1 MKRRVEAGLLLAIFT
16 AALAL
21 RLIIAY
27 QAEPYTYEAYFNIR
41 QIHNI
46 KTELLPNFSDPLY
59 YSAHTFMPLFHYLMA
74 AALLALPEELAFKV
88 LPNIL
93 ASTTVILAFLI
104 SKQLTKDSRA
114 ALFSALSAGFIPVFI
129 TGTANSVSEY
139 TLAVPLMLLALYL
152 FLIIEK
158 SAPLYIATLLALSL
172 THPISLVLVTGLA
185 AYLILLY
192 VLEATQSRAELET
205 VFFSVIL
212 TTFTVFLFYKEL
224 LLQNGLAGLWE
235 ISPTQNVPSLNIL
248 GAIYGIGLLTFA
260 AGLYMTYRT
269 VTETKRKELHIPAGL
284 ALAIILLMTARLI
297 PLNPGLM
304 LLGTVFALIAGEAYS
319 KMLDYLRKTHAAR
332 HTELIILGILLLF
345 AFTSAIP
352 PLLQKQQ
359 ATPTPNE
366 LRAFEWL
373 GGERD
378 GTAFANL
385 NEGHLIPAVANKRN
399 FIDDRI
405 PASYEPEQRIADMKT
420 LYTTHSQITA
430 LGLLDEYAISY
441 IVFTR
446 RAAEERNITSLG
458 YINKECFDLIFENRD
473 AAIYRP
479 LCRVS

>member
-27 QAEPYTYEAYFNIR
+27 QAEPYTYGAYFNIR

-46 KTELLPNFSDPLY
+46 EVELLPSFSDPLY

-74 AALLALPEELAFKV
+74 AALLVLPDELALKV
-88 LPNIL
+88 MPNVL

-114 ALFSALSAGFIPVFI
+114 ALFSALSAGFIPIFI
-129 TGTANSVSEY
+129 AGTTNSVSEY
-139 TLAVPLMLLALYL
+139 ALAVPLMLLALYL
-152 FLIIEK
+152 FLSIEK
-158 SAPLYIATLLALSL
+158 SAALYLATLLALSL
-172 THPISLVLVTGLA
+172 AHPISLVLVAGLA

-235 ISPTQNVPSLNIL
+235 TSATQSFPSLNIL

-260 AGLYMTYRT
+260 AGLYMIYRT
-269 VTETKRKELHIPAGL
+269 VTETRRKELHVPAGL
-284 ALAIILLMTARLI
+284 ALAIIMLMTARLI

-304 LLGTVFALIAGEAYS
+304 LLGIVFALMAGEAYV
-319 KMLDYLRKTHAAR
+319 KLLDYLKKTHAAR
-332 HTELIILGILLLF
+332 HTELIVLVILLLF

-352 PLLQKQQ
+352 PLIQKQQ
-359 ATPTPNE
+359 ATPTENE

-373 GGERD
+373 GSERD

-385 NEGHLIPAVANKRN
+385 NEGHLITAVANKRN

-405 PASYEPEQRIADMKT
+405 PSSYGQRIKDMET

-430 LGLLDEYAISY
+430 LGLLDEYGISF
-441 IVFTR
+441 IVLTR
-446 RAAEERNITSLG
+446 SAAEERNITSLG

-479 LCRVS
+479 LCRVN